1 MKLKFNLSNRIS
13 LGYFFIIVVAV
24 VATLF
29 CIATL
34 RSNQK
39 LDTRIQD
46 TYQPLYLLLKDFNTL
61 LGNSQKLSNNWVYQP
76 NAAEKQQLKTIHE
89 TEVPALKENL
99 DSILK
104 ETDET
109 SLADLQS
116 LMIQFNG
123 ILNAQ
128 KELMTILSVDSLY
141 SNDQA
146 VDGAIK
152 LLDAKITPS
161 SIALSKLL
169 VDGFQLQEKRITEA
183 QEAKQRSYT
192 LLTWLLVVMILL
204 FVVAAV
210 AAYLYSNKS
219 VVRPIGQLK
228 NVILDIGKGKV
239 VQAQFE
245 KRSDEIGEMTQ
256 AITSLMQGI
265 NAKSEFALQIGKGN
279 YAEDFKLISEDD
291 AMGKALLDMRENL
304 KQNAEEERK
313 RNWATQGLA
322 EIGSLLRVQS
332 ASVEELYVNIIRFAV
347 NYTKSNQGGLF
358 LLDSEQKDNEHLK
371 LVACYAYEK
380 RKYQD
385 KIVAIGEGLVGQC
398 VLEKQIIY
406 MVDIPKNYIRITSGL
421 GDATPGSLL
430 IVPLKINE
438 QVHGV
443 MELASF
449 NKFEEHE
456 IKFVEKLAEN
466 IAGAI
471 STVLVNE
478 RTRLLLESTQQQTEE
493 MKSQEEEMRQNMEEL
508 SATQEEMARKE
519 QEYLAK
525 IKYLEGQQNKLVA
538 NAATNIPDNYRS
550 LAVAGLFVF
559 QAHYLYPC
567 LFYIQSSS
575 FYLTLAFEK

>member
-24 VATLF
+24 IATLF

-39 LDTRIQD
+39 LDTRIQE

-89 TEVPALKENL
+89 TEFPALKENL
-99 DSILK
+99 DGILK

-116 LMIQFNG
+116 LMTQFNS

-152 LLDAKITPS
+152 LLDTQIAPS

-169 VDGFQLQEKRITEA
+169 VDGFQLQKKRMMEA

-192 LLTWLLVVMILL
+192 LLTWLLIVMILL

-228 NVILDIGKGKV
+228 NVILDIGQGKV

-279 YAEDFKLISEDD
+279 YAEDFKLISEED

-322 EIGSLLRVQS
+322 EIGNLLRLQS

-347 NYTKSNQGGLF
+347 KYTKSNQGGLF
-358 LLDSEQKDNEHLK
+358 LLDSEEKDNEHLK

-380 RKYQD
+380 RKYQE
-385 KIVAIGEGLVGQC
+385 KTVAIGEGLVGQC

-430 IVPLKINE
+430 IVPLKINDE
-438 QVHGV
+438 VHGV

-449 NKFEEHE
+449 NKFDEHE

-525 IKYLEGQQNKLVA
+525 IKFLEGQVK
-538 NAATNIPDNYRS
+538 
-550 LAVAGLFVF
+550 
-559 QAHYLYPC
+559 
-567 LFYIQSSS
+567 
-575 FYLTLAFEK
+575 